1 MESEVARMPK
11 LFTRCVGQ
19 SGTITIVAKI
29 APSGKGISMSAT
41 TEENASYFENF
52 DEAMLRKIGGGSP
65 DWVKFFRALLDNF
78 VSCSCLC
85 TIQEGGAKEGCKLEV
100 PQLGTF
106 ILPPDSNANGHTAAL
121 EHMVSVVRIRNS
133 KDPKRMLK
141 DVSEKE
147 AASRKK
153 VEGMRGEEEVLMKSL
168 EQSRERD
175 ATNKKALAELES
187 QLAALDKEKR
197 AKSGEV
203 DDTPDPEEE
212 AREKVSRARNPL
224 GGNEDAKDYDKEVL
238 RLVKSHYLTWDEPVK
253 EDQLWMDV
261 IRPMGKEEFSRYTQ
275 QIDDPRKQQIFD
287 VLKKIDEWDYDV
299 FTLQEKMS
307 GSHDFEGLLE
317 QPRGGSLFITFYAL
331 LMRHGFLQQ
340 FNMKESVVLN
350 WLSIVEAG
358 YHPNPYHNS
367 MHAAD
372 VLHIT
377 NYILEG
383 GGLAATCKLTNE
395 DKFAALFA
403 ACIHDYNHPG
413 INNNFH
419 IKAQT
424 YLALLYNDRSILEN
438 IHVSSVFELMK
449 MEKYDILRYLSDEQ
463 RRDVRETIIEMVLAT
478 DMGLHA
484 KILGTFKRRLSED
497 HNFTKKDDI
506 RLAMNMALKMADIS
520 NCGRPEHLYLRW
532 CNKIADEFYMQ
543 GDRERN
549 IGMTCSPFMDRYQPA
564 MAKGQ
569 IAFMNYIVIPLF
581 ECISEFLPEMH
592 FSVDFTE
599 NNKVYWANHEDS
611 DSGGGRGRSS

>member
-11 LFTRCVGQ
+11 LFTRCVLQ
-19 SGTITIVAKI
+19 SGTVLTVVAKI
-29 APSGKGISMSAT
+29 APSGKGITMAAT
-41 TEENASYFENF
+41 TQDNASYYETF
-52 DEAMLRKIGGGSP
+52 DEGMLRKIGGGSP
-65 DWVKFFRALLDNF
+65 DWVKFFRGVLDNF
-78 VSCSCLC
+78 VSQSCLG
-85 TIQEGGAKEGCKLEV
+85 TIQEGNKEGCKVEV
-100 PQLGTF
+100 PQVGTF
-106 ILPPDSNANGHTAAL
+106 FLPPDARPNGHNAAL

-133 KDPKRMLK
+133 KDPERMLK
-141 DVSEKE
+141 DVSDKE
-147 AASRKK
+147 AENRKT
-153 VEGMRGEEEVLMKSL
+153 VEGLRGEEQTLQKSL

-175 ATNKKALAELES
+175 AANRKALAELES
-187 QLAALDKEKR
+187 QLAALDKEKK
-197 AKSGEV
+197 AKSGET
-203 DDTPDPEEE
+203 DDRPDPEEE
-212 AREKVSRARNPL
+212 AKEKVSRARNPL
-224 GGNEDAKDYDKEVL
+224 GTRDSKDYDKDVL
-238 RLVKSHYLTWDEPVK
+238 RLVKSHWLTWDEPVTS
-253 EDQLWMDV
+253 EHRFLDV
-261 IRPMGKEEFSRYTQ
+261 IVPMGRDEFTRYTQ
-275 QIDDPRKQQIFD
+275 HIDDQRKQQIFE

-307 GSHDFEGLLE
+307 GSHDFEGLRD
-317 QPRGGSLFITFYAL
+317 QPRGGALFVTCYAL
-331 LMRHGFLQQ
+331 LMRHGFLQK

-350 WLSIVEAG
+350 WLSVVESG

-377 NYILEG
+377 NYILCG
-383 GGLAATCKLTNE
+383 GGLQSTCKLTDE
-395 DKFAALFA
+395 DVFAAIFA
-403 ACIHDYNHPG
+403 ATIHDYNHPG

-424 YLALLYNDRSILEN
+424 YLAVLYNDRSILEN

-449 MEKYDILRYLSDEQ
+449 MEKFNVLDAFSEEQ

-549 IGMTCSPFMDRYQPA
+549 IGMACSPFMDRYQPA

-581 ECISEFLPEMH
+581 ECVSEFLPEMH

-611 DSGGGRGRSS
+611 